1 MKICMNDNKLFMH
14 ALSCISSQT
23 SELAESKRGH
33 PTTMFKLLTASP
45 DIVASAGTGGAKSE
59 KDEKNIQPKKKKW
72 WKNLNPFS

>member
-1 MKICMNDNKLFMH
+1 MNDNKLFIH

-45 DIVASAGTGGAKSE
+45 DIVSLAGTGTKSE
-59 KDEKNIQPKKKKW
+59 KDENIQPKKKKW